1 MMVRFASSWRWSVP
15 RFSVYMSDAQ
25 HRQVLERWPDYN
37 FSHAL
42 RRRAAEDLA
51 ADEEAPIYLCEQCG
65 RRVRWFG
72 RPKRRRPIT
81 P

>member
-1 MMVRFASSWRWSVP
+1 VRIRWGMAMP

-25 HRQVLERWPDYN
+25 HRQLIARWPNYN

-42 RRRAAEDLA
+42 RRKAAEDLA
-51 ADEEAPIYLCEQCG
+51 EGNEAPIYLCENCG

-72 RPKRRRPIT
+72 QAKRRRPAAS
-81 P
+81 